1 MSISINIIYAELA
14 KLERLIK
21 TNQPPLPVIS
31 EHIGHVKATIRAK
44 LENGT
49 IQPHAVTQDTIAH
62 YGRLLESE
70 ALEVYEYLK
79 GLDLL

>member
-1 MSISINIIYAELA
+1 MAISINIIYTELA

-31 EHIGHVKATIRAK
+31 EHIGHVKATIRAR
-44 LENGT
+44 LESG
-49 IQPHAVTQDTIAH
+49 IVQPHTVTPDTIA
-62 YGRLLESE
+62 YQCRLLESE
-70 ALEVYEYLK
+70 ALEVCEYLK